1 MTSSSFWSMMLR
13 WINIVVSE
21 SLFCSFNY
29 NFFPCF
35 VGDISHDFYTKHLP
49 FFIRVEDAVL
59 HYLSRKTTG
68 GGDAAGT
75 TWDDQPVRAQHR
87 LNMLQLLIMG
97 IFCWQII
104 SLMFLVGFLGAFLIE
119 NMPMLLAVMAT
130 GLLVL
135 FLVKKYALVHF
146 ESLGSVQAEIFN

>member
-1 MTSSSFWSMMLR
+1 
-13 WINIVVSE
+13 
-21 SLFCSFNY
+21 
-29 NFFPCF
+29 
-35 VGDISHDFYTKHLP
+35 
-49 FFIRVEDAVL
+49 
-59 HYLSRKTTG
+59 
-68 GGDAAGT
+68 
-75 TWDDQPVRAQHR
+75 
-87 LNMLQLLIMG
+87 MLQLLIMG